1 MPKNVPEPGSEDAPD
16 DTRDDVRDDAPE
28 NGLPVVGARY
38 RLIEQVGTGPSGA
51 IFQGECLH
59 TGKRVAVKQP
69 HEHLCKNE
77 AAHRFLE
84 SAAKAARMTHP
95 NVAQIYDYG
104 RDDDDRPYVV
114 REWVEGSPVQEV
126 IRNKA
131 PIKPSRACELVGQ
144 VLSGLAATHAEGLL
158 HLAIKPENVIVSR
171 PSPSQLLVKLTDP
184 GDAAALVVDPIQ
196 RFPRQLGYAAPE
208 QFVGTQLAP
217 WTDIYGMGALL
228 YELLSGSTVVPA
240 GAICGEPS
248 TAAMSGRDRAIRAVS
263 ERFADPLSG
272 VMNRALAHHPDERPQ
287 SADEFAAQLARY
299 ASHLPRFSSAARP
312 ARQPGESI
320 DPVRGRMPI
329 REVADQNLRNPRIP
343 RAPAMP
349 RISFGYDKKW
359 SNRPQGRDSDG
370 AGMSVLRR
378 WLKSK
383 KRTNVGG

>member
-1 MPKNVPEPGSEDAPD
+1 
-16 DTRDDVRDDAPE
+16 
-28 NGLPVVGARY
+28 
-38 RLIEQVGTGPSGA
+38 
-51 IFQGECLH
+51 
-59 TGKRVAVKQP
+59 
-69 HEHLCKNE
+69 
-77 AAHRFLE
+77 
-84 SAAKAARMTHP
+84 
-95 NVAQIYDYG
+95 
-104 RDDDDRPYVV
+104 
-114 REWVEGSPVQEV
+114 
-126 IRNKA
+126 
-131 PIKPSRACELVGQ
+131 
-144 VLSGLAATHAEGLL
+144 
-158 HLAIKPENVIVSR
+158 
-171 PSPSQLLVKLTDP
+171 
-184 GDAAALVVDPIQ
+184 VDPIQ
-196 RFPRQLGYAAPE
+196 RFPSHLGYAAPE

-217 WTDIYGMGALL
+217 WTDIYGLGALL
-228 YELLSGSTVVPA
+228 YELLSGGTVVPA

-312 ARQPGESI
+312 ERQPGESI

-359 SNRPQGRDSDG
+359 SNRSLHRDDDG

-383 KRTNVGG
+383 KRSNLGG

>member
-1 MPKNVPEPGSEDAPD
+1 MSGH
-16 DTRDDVRDDAPE
+16 DVIA
-28 NGLPVVGARY
+28 GRY
-38 RLIEQVGTGPSGA
+38 RLTEQVGVGPSGDL
-51 IFQGECLH
+51 FQAECLR
-59 TGKRVAVKQP
+59 TGKRVGVKRP
-69 HEHLCKNE
+69 LPALCK
-77 AAHRFLE
+77 AGADIRYLE
-84 SAAKAARMTHP
+84 GVGKAARMTHS
-95 NVAQIYDYG
+95 NVAQIYDFG
-104 RDDDDRPYVV
+104 RDATGRPYVV
-114 REWVEGSPVQEV
+114 REWFEGTPVQDV
-126 IRNKA
+126 IREKA

-158 HLAIKPENVIVSR
+158 HLAIKPENVIVTR

-184 GDAAALVVDPIQ
+184 GDAAALVPDPIR
-196 RFPRQLGYAAPE
+196 RFPGQLGYAAPE

-217 WTDIYGMGALL
+217 WTDLYGLGALL

-272 VMNRALAHHPDERPQ
+272 VMNQALAHHPGERPR

-299 ASHLPRFSSAARP
+299 ASHLPQFSSAARP

-329 REVADQNLRNPRIP
+329 REVADHNLRNPRIP

-349 RISFGYDKKW
+349 RISFGYDQKW
-359 SNRPQGRDSDG
+359 SNRPQDEGE
-370 AGMSVLRR
+370 GMSVLRR

-383 KRTNVGG
+383 KRSNASE